1 VGAADV
7 RANTVDRLRA
17 GDAGAGR
24 GLDKLAKL
32 PDGHPSSP
40 RYAEVFRAG
49 DQVRPLTD
57 AEHAEHVAEVQARLA
72 GARETRLATQF
83 RHTIDPGREVWSGQ
97 RRMLHD
103 QIINDCH
110 AAARRVPCQRRAIVA
125 GGLPGAGKTTVL
137 GDYSGIDVS
146 QYLVINPD
154 CIKAELATRGLI
166 PGVDGLTPME
176 AVELV
181 HEESSHIAK
190 RLARKA
196 AAEGRNVIWDIT
208 LSKAESA
215 SRRIESLRCGG
226 YTVVAGLFVDSP
238 VDISASRA
246 DARYRDGHDAYRA
259 GVGLGGRFVAE
270 EVIRAQADSAWGSRN
285 RANFEALKL
294 RFDSWSIYDNS
305 GQEPVLVA
313 RGALARGARALDDR
327 TTLDPTR
334 RTRQ

>member
-1 VGAADV
+1 M

-17 GDAGAGR
+17 GDAGAGH
-24 GLDKLAKL
+24 GLDKLARL

-40 RYAEVFRAG
+40 RYADVSRAA
-49 DQVRPLTD
+49 DQLRPLTD
-57 AEHAEHVAEVQARLA
+57 AEHAGHVAEVTARLA
-72 GARETRLATQF
+72 GAREARLATQF
-83 RHTIDPGREVWSGQ
+83 RHTIDPGREVWSVQ
-97 RRMLHD
+97 RRVLHD
-103 QIINDCH
+103 QIVNDCH
-110 AAARRVPCQRRAIVA
+110 AAACRVPCQRRAIVA

-137 GDYSGIDVS
+137 RDYAGIDVS

-154 CIKAELATRGLI
+154 RIKAELATRGLI

-176 AVELV
+176 AAELV

-196 AAEGRNVIWDIT
+196 AAEGRNVVWDIT

-215 SRRIESLRCGG
+215 SRRIESLRGGG
-226 YTVVAGLFVDSP
+226 YAVVAGLFVDSP
-238 VDISASRA
+238 VDVSAVRA
-246 DARYRDGHDAYRA
+246 DARYRGGHDAYRA

-285 RANFEALKL
+285 RANFEALKV

-305 GQEPVLVA
+305 GQEPFLVA
-313 RGALARGARALDDR
+313 RGTRALDDR
-327 TTLDPTR
+327 NIREAAR
-334 RTRQ
+334 RTWP